1 MAAIISGTVLASLFY
16 DHSCAEGGLEG
27 LLYGK
32 VTQRVKD
39 TISDSQINNI
49 KVETKTNI
57 YSYYRSDKSRKFYD
71 RACRIDTQLI
81 HGVTPEG
88 SQVIGWFR
96 FRPNT
101 SPYPSLKEQNIHNN
115 FLAILPSSQ
124 QANFIFLLCTGS
136 PFENLSTHNF
146 DFDVLKSSERSKQLV
161 NVPLTVL
168 NLGDTTHSEYKYE
181 GTATVYNGS
190 GRLAKVIEKH
200 KPGVLD
206 EDEQPN
212 EVNKI
217 RSLAN
222 DLQSQLEGLTDS
234 VASSENKL
242 TRLKRDLQ
250 KQQKILQDKLESKRK
265 AEIKVLAEKE
275 SDITITKSVEHK
287 KKEKSGV
294 AHTIRLPSDSSH
306 SRRLGSNED
315 AQSDH
320 SPTPHYSRKLST
332 DYEFPSLEAM
342 EVDIPQKSSLVD
354 LTEDKILDPSPETN
368 VKTEESNTQYDPSE
382 PSKKTEISMDRSTGT
397 KPQTVEKP
405 QNSDPF
411 SFVEGFLAQEKS
423 AIPKTNSSKKP
434 TKAEITAKKT
444 NGHKEMSQSPSAIN
458 SKETRSGRNTTK
470 NKPAQSLSDTANQR
484 VTRGQRS
491 RSRENKVTQDDS
503 SSNKNNS
510 SLPGKCAMEVNGEVT
525 VVLSDSSDEG
535 LNRRTK
541 EEEFEISSS
550 PVY

>member
-1 MAAIISGTVLASLFY
+1 M
-16 DHSCAEGGLEG
+16 
-27 LLYGK
+27 
-32 VTQRVKD
+32 
-39 TISDSQINNI
+39 
-49 KVETKTNI
+49 
-57 YSYYRSDKSRKFYD
+57 
-71 RACRIDTQLI
+71 
-81 HGVTPEG
+81 
-88 SQVIGWFR
+88 
-96 FRPNT
+96 
-101 SPYPSLKEQNIHNN
+101 
-115 FLAILPSSQ
+115 
-124 QANFIFLLCTGS
+124 
-136 PFENLSTHNF
+136 
-146 DFDVLKSSERSKQLV
+146 
-161 NVPLTVL
+161 
-168 NLGDTTHSEYKYE
+168 
-181 GTATVYNGS
+181 
-190 GRLAKVIEKH
+190 
-200 KPGVLD
+200 
-206 EDEQPN
+206 
-212 EVNKI
+212 
-217 RSLAN
+217 
-222 DLQSQLEGLTDS
+222 
-234 VASSENKL
+234 
-242 TRLKRDLQ
+242 
-250 KQQKILQDKLESKRK
+250 
-265 AEIKVLAEKE
+265 
-275 SDITITKSVEHK
+275 EHK

-368 VKTEESNTQYDPSE
+368 VKTEESNTQNDPSE
-382 PSKKTEISMDRSTGT
+382 PLKKTEISKDRSTGT
-397 KPQTVEKP
+397 QPKTVEKP